1 MSNKTK
7 GSKNERELYQM
18 FVDNHYRAVR
28 VAGSG
33 TMENADCDIIAGKK
47 GKKFAIE
54 VKSCK
59 KLPKY
64 ISKDQVNRFMT
75 FSEIFGLKP
84 VIAIRINRIGWIF
97 LNPREGNKAVLKDSG
112 KNWAINQEIIE
123 KKGIKFAQFF
133 GEKIKGKQIIKEDK
147 SLKKVGDMLIDEKE
161 LDNLTA
167 IDY

>member
-1 MSNKTK
+1 MSNKAK
-7 GSKNERELYQM
+7 GSKTERELYQM

-47 GKKFAIE
+47 GGGRKYCVEA
-54 VKSCK
+54 KSCK

-64 ISKDQVNRFMT
+64 ISKDQINRFMT

-97 LNPREGNKAVLKDSG
+97 LNPKDMDESP
-112 KNWAINQEIIE
+112 KNWTINNEIII
-123 KKGIKFAQFF
+123 KKGKKFSQFF
-133 GEKIKGKQIIKEDK
+133 EEKSKIKNNIKENK
-147 SLKKVGDMLIDEKE
+147 SLKITGDIVLNDKE
-161 LDNLTA
+161 LDEL
-167 IDY
+167 IGDDY